1 MAPKLSINIYKS
13 ADYLLLTLPII
24 IILGSP
30 SVNLIL
36 SVYSILFLYLSIKY
50 SFWSWLKI
58 NWVIIAATF
67 WIYLIVLSF
76 FSLDLESSLRA
87 SFFFV
92 RFILFALFIEYFS
105 FKYLN
110 YKKIFKIWFYII
122 LFVCVDIWI
131 QFIFGTDLFGYKD
144 HGTRFAG
151 LFGDELVAGSFLW
164 KICGPIVG
172 FIFYERFLKK
182 NIKYNYSILALS
194 LIPITILITGERASF
209 IMFSFYF
216 LLSLFFLSFS
226 LKKIKFLMISVLL
239 IVALFISAISFSNSV
254 QNRYNDMLKITKNF
268 SHSSYGVLFDSGILI
283 WKKNLF
289 TGVGL
294 KNFSVVCD
302 KTIKSK
308 YKKFKHPP
316 CSTHPHN
323 LYIQILSET
332 GLLGLI
338 FFISLFS
345 IFFHHILK
353 NFYFT
358 NKNKIEKYIFITSC
372 ASLLSLLWP
381 FITSGSFY
389 SSWNGIF
396 YWMLIGILLNLSK
409 KLN

>member
-1 MAPKLSINIYKS
+1 
-13 ADYLLLTLPII
+13 
-24 IILGSP
+24 
-30 SVNLIL
+30 
-36 SVYSILFLYLSIKY
+36 
-50 SFWSWLKI
+50 
-58 NWVIIAATF
+58 
-67 WIYLIVLSF
+67 
-76 FSLDLESSLRA
+76 
-87 SFFFV
+87 
-92 RFILFALFIEYFS
+92 
-105 FKYLN
+105 
-110 YKKIFKIWFYII
+110 
-122 LFVCVDIWI
+122 
-131 QFIFGTDLFGYKD
+131 
-144 HGTRFAG
+144 
-151 LFGDELVAGSFLW
+151 
-164 KICGPIVG
+164 
-172 FIFYERFLKK
+172 
-182 NIKYNYSILALS
+182 
-194 LIPITILITGERASF
+194 
-209 IMFSFYF
+209 
-216 LLSLFFLSFS
+216 
-226 LKKIKFLMISVLL
+226 MISVLL